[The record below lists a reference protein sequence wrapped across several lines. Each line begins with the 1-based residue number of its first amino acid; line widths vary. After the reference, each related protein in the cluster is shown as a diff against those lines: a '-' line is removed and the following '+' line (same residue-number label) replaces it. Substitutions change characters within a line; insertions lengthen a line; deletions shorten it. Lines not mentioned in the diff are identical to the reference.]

1 MRNLEE
7 EPHSGSAMLWLMA
20 VLVIVLST
28 KVETVLRTVL
38 RSLGGCSLRLRTAHR
53 AVRLTAQQG

>member
-1 MRNLEE
+1 MRKLEE
-7 EPHSGSAMLWLMA
+7 EPHSGSTLWLMA

-38 RSLGGCSLRLRTAHR
+38 RSLSGCSLRLRTVHR
-53 AVRLTAQQG
+53 TVRLTAQ